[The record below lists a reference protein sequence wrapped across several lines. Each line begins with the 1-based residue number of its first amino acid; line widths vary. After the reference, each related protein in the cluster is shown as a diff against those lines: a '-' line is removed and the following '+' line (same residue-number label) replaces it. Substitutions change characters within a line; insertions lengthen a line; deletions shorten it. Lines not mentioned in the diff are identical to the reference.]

1 MAKAAREIRKRQ
13 GGRSARVHDSVLKS
27 VFELIAE
34 GGIENFSVTA
44 VAARAGVHETSIY
57 RRWPSHDVLINEA
70 CRRHMEDA
78 LPIPDTGSLRS
89 DLIAFQR
96 QARDMLASRQG
107 KVILILTQLQ
117 NQRSRANRHA
127 YWQQRFQHLRVMFDR
142 AVARGEFPRDADP
155 VVALQTLI
163 APVYFRLLVTSEKLE
178 DWSIPEAVDRL
189 LAGYGTP
196 MRKLPSKKRKG

>member
-1 MAKAAREIRKRQ
+1 MGKAAQEIRRRV

-27 VFELIAE
+27 VFDLIAE
-34 GGIENFSVTA
+34 QGIENFSIA
-44 VAARAGVHETSIY
+44 AIAARADVHETSIY
-57 RRWPSHDVLINEA
+57 RRWPSRDLLINEA
-70 CRRHMEDA
+70 CRHHMEDA
-78 LPIPDTGSLRS
+78 LPIPDTGSLRG

-107 KVILILTQLQ
+107 KVILTLTQLQ

-127 YWQQRFQHLRVMFDR
+127 YWQQRFRRLRLMFDR

-163 APVYFRLLVTSEKLE
+163 APVYFRLLVTAEKLE
-178 DWSIPEAVDRL
+178 DWSITDAVDRL
-189 LAGYGTP
+189 LAGY
-196 MRKLPSKKRKG
+196 SKPAAKKKTKR